1 MLGAVSLPGALSSR
15 RVGAVPHPLY
25 PRMRGCCLI
34 GEGASFIHQLKLFGG
49 ISSSQSVFL
58 DSGNRRLDRA
68 IGILLAD
75 LANRFRVRPGFA
87 FYDDGSS
94 PNAIAT
100 PFSHFR
106 ATEGTVLFG
115 RKLLARHLSKPFG
128 DLFIAAVCAHE
139 FAHISQFS
147 SGYFRRLSASY
158 PTAKLVE
165 LHADF
170 LSGFYI
176 GSRNVSYSAQE
187 LVALGRAIEEIGDSN
202 FTALDHHGT
211 ASERLRSIERG
222 YLIGSKTPNLG
233 LFAACELGTEFL
245 LQHLH

>member
-1 MLGAVSLPGALSSR
+1 
-15 RVGAVPHPLY
+15 
-25 PRMRGCCLI
+25 MRGCCLI

-58 DSGNRRLDRA
+58 DSGNQRLDRA

-87 FYDDGSS
+87 FYDDGGS

-100 PFSHFR
+100 PYSHFR